1 MTIRQLKETDQSEWV
16 RLKTAMWPDADPE
29 ELEEELPAYL
39 SGGDP
44 RLLALV
50 VERESEGLA
59 ALMEVSLRTQAE
71 GCLSS
76 PVACVESW
84 YVDEDVRRQ
93 GLARE
98 LLDAAADWARHKG
111 CAEIASS
118 CVVGN
123 DMAVEVHGKLGFEEV
138 DRLIHFIYLLEA
150 EG

>member
-1 MTIRQLKETDQSEWV
+1 MTIRQLRETDQSEWI

-39 SGGDP
+39 ESGDA
-44 RLLALV
+44 RLYALV
-50 VERESEGLA
+50 AERDSEGLA
-59 ALMEVSLRTQAE
+59 ALIELSLRTQAE

-76 PVACVESW
+76 PVAYVESW

-98 LLDAAADWARHKG
+98 LLAAAADWARHRG

-118 CVVGN
+118 CVVDN
-123 DMAVEVHGKLGFEEV
+123 DTAAEVHEKLGFEEV
-138 DRLIHFIYLLEA
+138 DRLIHFVYELAA